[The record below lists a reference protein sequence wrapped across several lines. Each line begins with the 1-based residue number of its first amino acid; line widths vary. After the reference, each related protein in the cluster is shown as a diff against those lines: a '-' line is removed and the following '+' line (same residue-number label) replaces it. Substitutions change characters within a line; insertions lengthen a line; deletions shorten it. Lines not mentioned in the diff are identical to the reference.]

1 VSTDKGKELLSKRFQ
16 DMLQDERGIQFQ
28 VCRNTYLK
36 FAVVERIHRTIRDI
50 IYKYFTHKIN

>member
-1 VSTDKGKELLSKRFQ
+1 
-16 DMLQDERGIQFQ
+16 MLQDERGIQFQ